1 MSKLILSDVAA
12 GYNLQKINDNFDK
25 IQDALNNGVLWRENP
40 VGEANQMENLLDMN
54 GNRVINVVLVIPASP
69 AGLPS
74 GAIWNDSG
82 TVRVVA

>member
-1 MSKLILSDVAA
+1 MKTSLTTITNAQNVSA
-12 GYNLQKINDNFDK
+12 INDNFSK